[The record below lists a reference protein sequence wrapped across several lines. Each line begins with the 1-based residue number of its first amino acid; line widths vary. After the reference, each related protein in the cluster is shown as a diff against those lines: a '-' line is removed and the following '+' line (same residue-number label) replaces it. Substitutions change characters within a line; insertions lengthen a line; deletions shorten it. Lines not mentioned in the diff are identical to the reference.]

1 VLFSFY
7 EHAHFVEPAI
17 EMRITAEAK
26 TATRQRILTVAAQLF
41 QKQGWESA
49 TTRDIATGAG
59 IANGTLFNYFPSKEA
74 IAAAL
79 IEDALAGSYKE
90 FSRRRTGQE
99 SLEEDLFSLVWTGLK
114 GLRKSR
120 KFLAPAVE
128 AIFSPLAQPSRAEA
142 GASVRIRHL
151 ETVEQIM
158 VDHGISRPLPAVV
171 QQLYW
176 TLHLGVFAYWA
187 ADDSPNQEDT
197 LALLDRS
204 LKLFAG
210 SFRNHNPADGER
222 VEPTAEGELNHERK
236 SE

>member
-1 VLFSFY
+1 
-7 EHAHFVEPAI
+7 
-17 EMRITAEAK
+17 MRITAEAK

-49 TTRDIATGAG
+49 TTRDIAVGVG

-79 IEDALAGSYKE
+79 IEDAVAESYRE
-90 FSRRRTGQE
+90 FDKRRTGEE
-99 SLEEDLFSLVWTGLK
+99 SLDEDLFSFVWSGFK
-114 GLRKSR
+114 SLRKFR
-120 KFLAPAVE
+120 RFLAPAIE
-128 AIFSPLAQPSRAEA
+128 AVFSPLAQPSRVEA
-142 GASVRIRHL
+142 GATVRIKHL

-158 VDHGISRPLPAVV
+158 ADHGVRRPVPAVV
-171 QQLYW
+171 LQLYW
-176 TLHLGVFAYWA
+176 TLHLGAFAYWA

-210 SFRNHNPADGER
+210 SVP
-222 VEPTAEGELNHERK
+222 AEGVSNHARQ